1 MGATKTKGA
10 AIARAKTTAEEIFE
24 RLAQQQAR
32 RDADAQFY
40 ASAVQRMAAGEVSDS
55 DIEAAEL
62 IAAELG
68 HNVQRDVDQLKK
80 LARWQSEGYLA
91 SDDPGFT
98 AKHDALFA
106 KRQELV
112 KERDELTA
120 KVSKAHIDADRAE
133 FDRRKFYDFGLG
145 MKSMRERLAHVLGGQ
160 AQSN

>member
-10 AIARAKTTAEEIFE
+10 AIARTKTTAEEIFE
-24 RLAQQQAR
+24 RRAQQQAR

-40 ASAVQRMAAGEVSDS
+40 ASAVQRMAVGEISDS

-68 HNVQRDVDQLKK
+68 HNLQQDVDQLKK
-80 LARWQSEGYLA
+80 LVRWESEGYLA
-91 SDDPGFT
+91 SDDPSFT

-112 KERDELTA
+112 KQRDELMA
-120 KVSKAHIDADRAE
+120 KVSQARTEAE
-133 FDRRKFYDFGLG
+133 LAEMQRRKFYDFGLG

-160 AQSN
+160 PQSS